1 MASLLAT
8 PLPTTGSVRR
18 YAGEHAA
25 HAHDHVQV
33 LFALQGRMELELD
46 GHAAFVDTTC
56 GMVIPAG
63 VRHGFLARPDT
74 RVFVIDTPD
83 QAALARVRRFEVG
96 DVFRD
101 VGDHD
106 DAALRLAQVL
116 QMPRR
121 LVRRALPLERLD
133 QALDAALHT
142 PWSTARMAALFHLSP
157 QRFHA
162 RLQELC
168 GTTPQAYLRQRRL
181 DVACRWLAQG
191 QTLDAVAL
199 QVGYASASAL
209 AYALRRERGIGARNL
224 R

>member
-1 MASLLAT
+1 MLVAASSS
-8 PLPTTGSVRR
+8 TTCSVRR

-25 HAHDHVQV
+25 HAHSHVQV

-63 VRHGFLARPDT
+63 VQHGFLARPGT
-74 RVFVIDTPD
+74 RVFVIDTPA

-96 DVFRD
+96 DVFRGA
-101 VGDHD
+101 GDLD
-106 DAALRLAQVL
+106 DAAQRLAQVL

-121 LVRRALPLERLD
+121 LLRRALPLERLD
-133 QALDAALHT
+133 HALDADLHT

-181 DVACRWLAQG
+181 DLACQRLAQG

-209 AYALRRERGIGARNL
+209 AYALRRERGIGARSL